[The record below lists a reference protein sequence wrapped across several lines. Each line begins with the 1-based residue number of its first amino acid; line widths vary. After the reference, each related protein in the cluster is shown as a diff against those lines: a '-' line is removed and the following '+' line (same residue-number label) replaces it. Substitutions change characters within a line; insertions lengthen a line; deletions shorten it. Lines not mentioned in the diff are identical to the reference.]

1 MRLER
6 AQLALVAAVAATCSV
21 SIFAAQLLTA
31 MAAAV
36 FAVRLAR
43 REVTLPRLP
52 LDGPTLAFSVW
63 TLLSAAFSQAPLVSQ
78 ATAKKLVLFVLLYL
92 AVDAATAARDR
103 ERLLDAA
110 LLGGLVLAAGSLVQY
125 HFLGFD
131 TMDNRPRSF
140 LGHYMTASGLL
151 MATVV
156 LAAARLAF
164 SEDARASPS
173 RKDLG
178 RLALVAGALLVL
190 SVLRASDLFAQDAER
205 VFDALL
211 VAAAGYLAIAEADWP
226 APGTRV
232 LLTTTALAL
241 ATWAL
246 LVSRTRNAWLGTL
259 AGLAAVALL
268 RAPRLLWG
276 LGGACLLVLVLR
288 PEPVMVRLTVTDASS
303 RDRYFMWQ
311 AGIDMIRD
319 RPVFGQGP
327 RMVESNYPVYRWP
340 GAPNPAT
347 PHLHNNVLQIAA
359 ERGLPCL
366 AWWLWWMAAAM
377 GDALREARRRAWTA
391 VGSFALLVAV
401 MTAGLFE
408 YNFGDS
414 EILMLLLI
422 VCALP
427 YALRRERGEPSP
439 VRPPAGAPVPVPVPT
454 PS

>member
-1 MRLER
+1 MKLER
-6 AQLALVAAVAATCSV
+6 AQLALVASVAATCSV

-31 MAAAV
+31 LAAAV
-36 FAVRLAR
+36 FVLRLAR
-43 REVTLPRLP
+43 REVSLPRLP

-78 ATAKKLVLFVLLYL
+78 ATAKKLVLFALLYL
-92 AVDAATAARDR
+92 AVDAATAVRDR

-164 SEDARASPS
+164 SEDVRASPS

-178 RLALVAGALLVL
+178 RLGLLAGALVVL
-190 SVLRASDLFAQDAER
+190 SVLRASDLMAQDAER

-211 VAAAGYLAIAEADWP
+211 AAAAAYVAIGEADWP
-226 APGTRV
+226 APGTR
-232 LLTTTALAL
+232 LLLSTTALAL
-241 ATWAL
+241 ASWAV

-259 AGLAAVALL
+259 AGLTAVALL

-276 LGGACLLVLVLR
+276 LAGACLLVLVLR
-288 PEPVMVRLTVTDASS
+288 PEPVIARLTVTDASS

-327 RMVESNYPVYRWP
+327 RMVESNYPAYRWP

-347 PHLHNNVLQIAA
+347 PHLHNNALQIAA

-401 MTAGLFE
+401 MVAGLFE

-414 EILMLLLI
+414 EVLMLLLI

-427 YALRRERGEPSP
+427 YALRKERGEPEP
-439 VRPPAGAPVPVPVPT
+439 VAAPAAAPVPVPT